1 MTLLDL
7 SMTNKT
13 RMNDQFQK
21 RQEGEASEK
30 SSACSSAGPSSEEP
44 TERKERPTSRY
55 QLFAQQFS
63 VSWNKVSLL
72 FWRSIFNL
80 CFRLNTSSDVVTGN
94 TGITKTLETAQ
105 NIMSVCPTTKLSRDA
120 SAANMTSN
128 VDRGPFSGKYLH
140 SWRP

>member
-30 SSACSSAGPSSEEP
+30 SSACSSAGPSGEEP
-44 TERKERPTSRY
+44 TERTERPTSRY
-55 QLFAQQFS
+55 QLIAQRFS
-63 VSWNKVSLL
+63 VSWNKVAWL
-72 FWRSIFNL
+72 FLRSIFNL
-80 CFRLNTSSDVVTGN
+80 CFRINTSSDVVTGN

-105 NIMSVCPTTKLSRDA
+105 NIMSACPTTKLSRDA
-120 SAANMTSN
+120 SVANMTSN
-128 VDRGPFSGKYLH
+128 ADRGPFSGKYLLL
-140 SWRP
+140 